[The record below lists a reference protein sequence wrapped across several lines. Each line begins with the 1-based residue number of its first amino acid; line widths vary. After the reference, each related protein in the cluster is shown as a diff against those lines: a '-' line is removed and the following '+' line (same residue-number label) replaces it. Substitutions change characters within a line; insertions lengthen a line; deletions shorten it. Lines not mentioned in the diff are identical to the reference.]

1 MASLG
6 IANLDKDLQRELIA
20 GLDKVEA
27 LLSRHIQG
35 DYPLLIETSR
45 HLVEAGGKRFRPLIT
60 LLASHFGKGQS
71 DEVIAAAVVCELT
84 HVATLYHDDVMDEAK
99 LRRGVTSA
107 NSRWSN
113 TVAIL
118 TGDYLFSKAS
128 DLLADLGPE
137 AVRLQAKTFER
148 LVIGQIQETQ
158 GAKNGEDAL
167 KHYLQVVSEI
177 AVALAAAGV
186 VILTLGYGSLP
197 WIALVL
203 AISWGSYSLIK
214 KSLNLGALET
224 LSLETLFAFLPN
236 LVFLLIIESNG
247 SAEFG
252 STWSISILL
261 FGAGAATVIPLLLF
275 NGSTTRLPLSTVG
288 LLQYI
293 TPTIMFFIGIY
304 INNEDI
310 STTKVIGFAF
320 IWIALAVLSRD
331 LYRSSRPL
339 DDGIAK

>member
-6 IANLDKDLQRELIA
+6 IANLDKDLERELIA

-27 LLSRHIQG
+27 LLSSHIQG

-71 DEVIAAAVVCELT
+71 DQVIAAAVVCELT

-158 GAKNGEDAL
+158 GAKTGVEAL
-167 KHYLQVVSEI
+167 NHYLQVVSDK
-177 AVALAAAGV
+177 
-186 VILTLGYGSLP
+186 TGSL
-197 WIALVL
+197 IATSARFGAMLSGADREIVETLTKFGEKIGIAFQLADDVIDISSDASQSGKVPGTDLREGIPTLVTL
-203 AISWGSYSLIK
+203 QIISSKLEEDEELRHLLQSSIPEEKIAEVLIK
-214 KSLNLGALET
+214 LRQHSALKDAKSYLHN
-224 LSLETLFAFLPN
+224 LSLEAKQLLEPLPAIPARSA
-236 LVFLLIIESNG
+236 LEGLCDAVIERT
-247 SAEFG
+247 A
-252 STWSISILL
+252 
-261 FGAGAATVIPLLLF
+261 
-275 NGSTTRLPLSTVG
+275 
-288 LLQYI
+288 
-293 TPTIMFFIGIY
+293 
-304 INNEDI
+304 
-310 STTKVIGFAF
+310 
-320 IWIALAVLSRD
+320 
-331 LYRSSRPL
+331 
-339 DDGIAK
+339 

>member
-6 IANLDKDLQRELIA
+6 IANLDKDLERELIA

-27 LLSRHIQG
+27 LLSSHIQG

-71 DEVIAAAVVCELT
+71 NQVIAAAVVCELT

-99 LRRGVTSA
+99 LRRGVSSA

-158 GAKNGEDAL
+158 GAKSGDDAL
-167 KHYLQVVSEI
+167 KHYLKVVSDK
-177 AVALAAAGV
+177 
-186 VILTLGYGSLP
+186 TGSL
-197 WIALVL
+197 IATSARFGAMLSGADREIVETLTKFGEKIGIAFQLADDVIDISSDASQSGKVPGTDLKEGIPTLVTL
-203 AISWGSYSLIK
+203 QIISSNLEEDKELKQLLQSPIPEEKIADVLIK
-214 KSLNLGALET
+214 LRQHRALKDAKSYLHN
-224 LSLETLFAFLPN
+224 LSLEAKQ
-236 LVFLLIIESNG
+236 
-247 SAEFG
+247 
-252 STWSISILL
+252 
-261 FGAGAATVIPLLLF
+261 
-275 NGSTTRLPLSTVG
+275 
-288 LLQYI
+288 LLQPLPAI
-293 TPTIMFFIGIY
+293 PARSAL
-304 INNEDI
+304 ESLCDA
-310 STTKVIGFAF
+310 VIERTA
-320 IWIALAVLSRD
+320 
-331 LYRSSRPL
+331 
-339 DDGIAK
+339 

>member
-1 MASLG
+1 MTKVNKGLLFGVSAYIIWGLLPLYWKLVEEAGAYEILAHRGIWSLLICVSLLALRKQLKSAYEMVRSSRTLSLLFLAS
-6 IANLDKDLQRELIA
+6 
-20 GLDKVEA
+20 GLLTINWGVYIWSVTVNRVVEA
-27 LLSRHIQG
+27 ALGYYI
-35 DYPLLIETSR
+35 T
-45 HLVEAGGKRFRPLIT
+45 PLINVT
-60 LLASHFGKGQS
+60 FGVLLLR
-71 DEVIAAAVVCELT
+71 E
-84 HVATLYHDDVMDEAK
+84 K
-99 LRRGVTSA
+99 LRPA
-107 NSRWSN
+107 QW
-113 TVAIL
+113 
-118 TGDYLFSKAS
+118 
-128 DLLADLGPE
+128 
-137 AVRLQAKTFER
+137 
-148 LVIGQIQETQ
+148 
-158 GAKNGEDAL
+158 
-167 KHYLQVVSEI
+167 I

-236 LVFLLIIESNG
+236 LVFLFIIQGNG

-252 STWSISILL
+252 STWTISILL

-310 STTKVIGFAF
+310 STTKVLGFAF
-320 IWIALAVLSRD
+320 IWLALAVLSRD

-339 DDGIAK
+339 DDGIAKAL